1 MRVVFIAVLCLVVGL
16 ALGWQGQGRATPDD
30 ADVPIGF
37 GDTAVMGAINEQCY
51 LTNAGGVPTA
61 FCEPRTSK
69 VGQYVIT
76 IQRHRIFIEKEKM
89 AGSSSVVFTANQP
102 RKSKR

>member
-37 GDTAVMGAINEQCY
+37 GDSLVWVAVAP
-51 LTNAGGVPTA
+51 L
-61 FCEPRTSK
+61 
-69 VGQYVIT
+69 
-76 IQRHRIFIEKEKM
+76 
-89 AGSSSVVFTANQP
+89 
-102 RKSKR
+102 